1 MRPALRSA
9 LGGALVVLLVA
20 AGFALYIG
28 LDHLPGMPV
37 SLVIDGVEVARDLDP
52 GQLSAGHKLTLVGAV
67 LLTVLIVVL
76 VLSVVLPLAL
86 AFVVLAVALALLA
99 GLGAPLVAVVLVLA
113 ALASPFL
120 LVGLV
125 VWGLVRAARRG
136 RTGGPSATIHG

>member
-1 MRPALRSA
+1 MKAALRSA
-9 LGGALVVLLVA
+9 LAGGFVLLLIA

-52 GQLSAGHKLTLVGAV
+52 GQLSAGHKLTLVAAV

-86 AFVVLAVALALLA
+86 ALVVLAIGLALLA
-99 GLGAPLVAVVLVLA
+99 GLGTPLLAVLVVLAL
-113 ALASPFL
+113 LASPFL
-120 LVGLV
+120 IIGAL
-125 VWGLVRAARRG
+125 VWGLMRLARRD
-136 RTGGPSATIHG
+136 RTGGPSATIRG